1 MTEMMESTVNAE
13 AAAPVV
19 EEQVAGYGGAETVSP
34 EQQEAAEP
42 AWQTM
47 EAPGEAGGSGSPEQG
62 GRKPQSREQNAAF
75 AAARRQAE
83 AEARAA
89 REETRR
95 LMEVLGAYGYKGAT
109 AGELADTLEAQRRSI
124 TVEQLRTERAAE
136 QERLRQAMEASP
148 EMRQLRAEK
157 EALNRWKMERD
168 FADDLA
174 AIKKHNPKEEAGSV
188 MDFGR
193 DFMAARAMGVDVI
206 TAYELAQAKKARE
219 KKPVPPDV
227 GGIGSSSGIQKDFY
241 TSDELDRLTSRELDD
256 PKVFARAMASLHKLK

>member
-1 MTEMMESTVNAE
+1 MSEMMESTVNAE

-19 EEQVAGYGGAETVSP
+19 EEQVAGEGGAEGMQAAAP
-34 EQQEAAEP
+34 EQQETAEP
-42 AWQTM
+42 ARQT
-47 EAPGEAGGSGSPEQG
+47 EQ
-62 GRKPQSREQNAAF
+62 RPQSREQNAAF

-95 LMEVLGAYGYKGAT
+95 LMDALSAYGYKGAT
-109 AGELADTLEAQRRSI
+109 AGELADTLEAQRRNI
-124 TVEQLRTERAAE
+124 PVEQLRSERAAE
-136 QERLRQAMEASP
+136 HERIRQAIEDSP
-148 EMRQLRAEK
+148 EMQRLREEK

-174 AIKKHNPKEEAGSV
+174 AIKKYNPKETAGSV

-193 DFMAARAMGVDVI
+193 DFMAARAMGVDTI

-219 KKPVPPDV
+219 TKPVPPDV
-227 GGIGSSSGIQKDFY
+227 GAIGSSAGIQKDFY
-241 TSDELDRLTSRELDD
+241 TSDELDRLTSKELDD